1 MQVISGV
8 VIHPAEVIYS
18 VINTGWFKVLPGPGY
33 LWANSAHY
41 ILGWKSFALIA
52 LGALALTGK
61 DTNRKIRKTVFIY
74 NFGSKS
80 GSRNSAV
87 TTCKV

>member
-1 MQVISGV
+1 MKIVSGV
-8 VIHPAEVIYS
+8 IIHPSEVINS

-52 LGALALTGK
+52 LGQWFLTFFS
-61 DTNRKIRKTVFIY
+61 KIFPKIQ
-74 NFGSKS
+74 
-80 GSRNSAV
+80 
-87 TTCKV
+87 